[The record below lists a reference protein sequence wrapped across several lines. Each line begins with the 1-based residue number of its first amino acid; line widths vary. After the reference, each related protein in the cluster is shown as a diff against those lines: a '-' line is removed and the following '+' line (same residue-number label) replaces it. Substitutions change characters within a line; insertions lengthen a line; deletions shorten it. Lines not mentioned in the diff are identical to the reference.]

1 MSNEQRTNYGEL
13 SNEHLVAR
21 IRAGEDMAGNM
32 KQLYSQVRRFI
43 HAVAWKYRDSG
54 ELEDLEQEGYLAL
67 YPAIDGYDPAQG
79 VKFLTYAKYH
89 IRQRMRRYL
98 QMNGSCL
105 RIPIHC
111 LEKVQRYKRLCNA
124 FNREY
129 GRVPS
134 GREAATLMRITLE
147 QIEDKGKCLYGPPGE
162 PGQSCKGPGRWG
174 GYNSG
179 GHGSLC

>member
-13 SNEHLVAR
+13 SNEQLVAR

-54 ELEDLEQEGYLAL
+54 ELEEEGYLAL

-147 QIEDKGKCLYGPPGE
+147 QIEDKGKCMYGPPGE
-162 PGQSCKGPGRWG
+162 PGQPCKGP
-174 GYNSG
+174 
-179 GHGSLC
+179 

>member
-13 SNEHLVAR
+13 SNEQLVAR

-32 KQLYSQVRRFI
+32 KQLLQPGAPLLSMQWPGSTGTAENWKRRDI
-43 HAVAWKYRDSG
+43 
-54 ELEDLEQEGYLAL
+54 LAL

-147 QIEDKGKCLYGPPGE
+147 QIEDKGKCMYGPPGE